1 MVSRACLKFHGF
13 PRFHWWSLFLQF
25 LLRFE
30 LCSLLSTSKRDSK
43 LNTDSPNKK
52 RKLAALISVSSQ
64 FFYANF
70 SGDFVFAISSADGSE
85 LWLSSNDDPKNSKK
99 IAYLGEVSKLV
110 NLFGQTKLCC
120 LYWLFFRGV
129 NLVYRSNFLIGNSS
143 ETGSHFVCYGRAQV
157 NCIVL
162 RWMYSTKLIASEI
175 TNQRTQKK
183 LFVYSAIGLN
193 RSRAAA
199 KPDLTCAL

>member
-1 MVSRACLKFHGF
+1 MFH
-13 PRFHWWSLFLQF
+13 
-25 LLRFE
+25 
-30 LCSLLSTSKRDSK
+30 
-43 LNTDSPNKK
+43 LN
-52 RKLAALISVSSQ
+52 

-99 IAYLGEVSKLV
+99 IAYLGKVSKLN

-120 LYWLFFRGV
+120 LYWLFFRGG
-129 NLVYRSNFLIGNSS
+129 NLVYRSNFLFGNSS
-143 ETGSHFVCYGRAQV
+143 ETRSHFVCYGRAQV

-175 TNQRTQKK
+175 TNQRAQKA

-193 RSRAAA
+193 RSRAAT